1 MKYNMVIPLNG
12 KGQRMIDGGYT
23 TPKPILKAGHKTI
36 LEWGIDSIDTS
47 QCKMH
52 FITRRDQPEVRD
64 FIRNKWPEANV
75 LVAERDGKGSLS
87 DVVLVAGPWI
97 DNDTPLIVFNPD
109 VAFDKFTPQ
118 DHHFE
123 DGTILT
129 FKSNSPLYSYARE
142 ENGLIVETAEK
153 QAISEHATV
162 GLYCFR
168 SGAWLMAYAKHSV
181 PLANGEHYVAPI
193 YNQLINMA
201 HAKIKKY
208 GVQKMYVMGTPAEYE
223 FFCRH
228 IYPTTQS
235 RPFILCSDH
244 SGFEQKQL
252 IKDVLHEMKLT
263 HGDVGCFTIKDCDY
277 AEYIKKAVQHI
288 PEGFF
293 GIACCRSGQ
302 GVNICANKSDKEAVC
317 CVIHSPGNYIE
328 DTRLAI
334 EHNCANFLA
343 LGSRCYFSKEDIKE
357 IIQTIRSSSF
367 DGGRHQVR
375 MMKSLGYIK

>member
-47 QCKMH
+47 NCQMY
-52 FITRRDQPEVRD
+52 FITRRDQPEVRA
-64 FIRNKWPEANV
+64 FINKRWPEAIT
-75 LVAERDGKGSLS
+75 LIAERDGKGSLS

-97 DNDTPLIVFNPD
+97 NNDTPLIIFNPD

-118 DHHFE
+118 DHHFD

-142 ENGLIVETAEK
+142 EDGWVVETAEK
-153 QAISEHATV
+153 KVISEHATV
-162 GLYCFR
+162 GLCTFR
-168 SGAWLMAYAKHSV
+168 SGKWLIEHFPQSV

-193 YNQLINMA
+193 YNQLIKSGG
-201 HAKIKKY
+201 KIKKY
-208 GVQKMYVMGTPAEYE
+208 GVQKMYVMGTPEEYE
-223 FFCRH
+223 FFVKH
-228 IYPTTQS
+228 IYPTTRHD

-244 SGFEQKQL
+244 SGYEQKEL
-252 IKDVLHEMKLT
+252 IKSVLEEMKIS
-263 HGDVGCFTIKDCDY
+263 HGDVGCFDTKDCDY
-277 AEYIKKAVQHI
+277 AEFIKGAVLHL
-288 PEGFF
+288 PEFF

-317 CVIHSPGNYIE
+317 CVIHTPGNYVE

-334 EHNCANFLA
+334 EHNCANILA
-343 LGSRCYFSKEDIKE
+343 LGSRCYFSKEDIRE
-357 IIQTIRSSSF
+357 IIKTIRSCSF

-375 MMKSLGYIK
+375 MMKSLGYI